1 MPLNNEIVYVG
12 ISLPDGISLP
22 SYASCL
28 IAISVNN
35 EIGKVKK
42 PHFCRKIFFRIIF
55 TSINFFYQRFKIFIN
70 KWCFIRFT
78 IFVKLES

>member
-28 IAISVNN
+28 TAISVNN
-35 EIGKVKK
+35 EIGNVKK
-42 PHFCRKIFFRIIF
+42 PHFCRKIFFRIIL
-55 TSINFFYQRFKIFIN
+55 TSINFS
-70 KWCFIRFT
+70 
-78 IFVKLES
+78 VKDLKFSYLNGVLSDLQY